1 MLAKLDV
8 SLLLGGL
15 GLFIYAIGQLSA
27 TLQQAFTDEARELV
41 RDKTK
46 NLLVAIGIGTLI
58 TIALGSSSAA
68 IILTIV
74 FVNAGALD
82 FRRAA
87 GIVMGANIGTTFSS
101 QLIALDVAAYSY
113 VAIVLG
119 LALSMI
125 FKRDGWV
132 TAGKIMLYLG
142 LLFFGLMLMEQS
154 VDDLKDSQQ
163 FSDWIARLDH
173 PVRGALIGGL
183 VTLIVQS
190 SSATVGMAIVLGK
203 QQLISVSGGL
213 AVMLGAELGTC
224 SDTLIATIGGERDG
238 LKTGLFHLTFNF
250 LTIVT
255 GLLLFTPFVR
265 LVDYISGGQGIDNQ
279 IANGHMLFNIGGVLL
294 FLPFVGFLI
303 RGIDRLLPS
312 RD

>member
-1 MLAKLDV
+1 
-8 SLLLGGL
+8 
-15 GLFIYAIGQLSA
+15 
-27 TLQQAFTDEARELV
+27 
-41 RDKTK
+41 
-46 NLLVAIGIGTLI
+46 
-58 TIALGSSSAA
+58 
-68 IILTIV
+68 
-74 FVNAGALD
+74 
-82 FRRAA
+82 
-87 GIVMGANIGTTFSS
+87 
-101 QLIALDVAAYSY
+101 
-113 VAIVLG
+113 
-119 LALSMI
+119 
-125 FKRDGWV
+125 
-132 TAGKIMLYLG
+132 MLYLG